1 MSNAIIKQQGDSP
14 LVADNIWEF
23 RLGAGSFILGAL
35 AGTLVTAAVGMLSDQ
50 ESRRQAA
57 HAERLADQL
66 RAPWR
71 GKSRT
76 REHHRGLP

>member
-1 MSNAIIKQQGDSP
+1 MSNAIIKQQGDSSF
-14 LVADNIWEF
+14 VADNIWEF

-35 AGTLVTAAVGMLSDQ
+35 AGTLVTAAVGMLATQ
-50 ESRRQAA
+50 ESRQAA
-57 HAERLADQL
+57 DAERLADQL